1 MTINFDHDHALWTA
15 QSQPG
20 KQTLAAGFCS
30 VLGLLLLYACR
41 HLNSTDTKAGFLLGL
56 LLLVIGVWGLLIS
69 GTQTITIDPKTRR
82 ITIQDEHRLGSK
94 LRTIRFDE
102 ITRVGIGYMGKK
114 SNFVQWYYLILT
126 LRSGE
131 RYGLFSPGRFYDG
144 ASDRFNVEA
153 WRDRLEAYLRA

>member
-1 MTINFDHDHALWTA
+1 MSIKFDHDRALWTA

-20 KQTLAAGFCS
+20 KQTLAAGFCA
-30 VLGLLLLYACR
+30 VTGLVLLYAFR
-41 HLNSTDTKAGFLLGL
+41 HFSNLDTKAGFLLGL
-56 LLLVIGVWGLLIS
+56 LLLVIGVWGLRIS

-82 ITIQDEHRLGSK
+82 ITIQDKHRLGSK

-102 ITRVGIGYMGKK
+102 ITRVGIGYMGKP

-144 ASDRFNVEA
+144 ASARCNVEA